1 MKRLRCLAA
10 AAAVAAV
17 PAVSHAVATVDPA
30 GDLLSTYPGPRG
42 GDLDV
47 VSTDVLYNGNSFRF
61 NTTLAA
67 PVGTTPGGFYIWGLD
82 RGQGTARFGQFTV
95 GGNTYDARGVLFD
108 SVVIL
113 RPGGPSQ
120 VVDLVAGTP
129 PTTLAGSAVSF
140 SGNDLTGSVAA
151 SLLPSLGLAPDQY
164 TYNLWP
170 RFTSAAV
177 PLVGNAQITDFAPD
191 NSNNVVSA
199 APAGTVP
206 VPSTLTLG
214 LLSLAIGVLLGKPRR
229 AEPEP
234 VLGQAALAA

>member
-61 NTTLAA
+61 TTTLAA

-129 PTTLAGSAVSF
+129 PTTLARTDGLPRRHTARRTTARAATRTIRSRCAAPLAESA
-140 SGNDLTGSVAA
+140 VAA
-151 SLLPSLGLAPDQY
+151 SSAGSAMEVGPLP
-164 TYNLWP
+164 
-170 RFTSAAV
+170 AA
-177 PLVGNAQITDFAPD
+177 
-191 NSNNVVSA
+191 
-199 APAGTVP
+199 
-206 VPSTLTLG
+206 
-214 LLSLAIGVLLGKPRR
+214 
-229 AEPEP
+229 
-234 VLGQAALAA
+234 